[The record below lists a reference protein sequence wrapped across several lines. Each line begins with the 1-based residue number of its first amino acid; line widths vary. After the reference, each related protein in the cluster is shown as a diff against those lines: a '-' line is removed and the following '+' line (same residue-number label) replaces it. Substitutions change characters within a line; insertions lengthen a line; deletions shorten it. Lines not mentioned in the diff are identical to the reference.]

1 MRQITLTQIFLINDI
16 LVLEK
21 IMAELYLKNSM
32 EFFYIEDEYITKLL
46 DELENRYKYQKILFV
61 GTNKSQM
68 DLIVSQKQR
77 HLFYIFE
84 DNFNSSMN
92 DVSSV
97 ICFDK
102 KLISECKSYC
112 HQNKINYILVLDS
125 YVSIDNFCLYKGINQ
140 LLGVVINK
148 EKIHS
153 NFKEFVYDF
162 IIDCAQIN
170 FLLTEY
176 KINQLYFCDEKI
188 ENLSKKCEKIQEI
201 INFFNNIY
209 NFQKNFEKIL
219 DYYFDLIM
227 LFYNQNNCYLSK
239 ICLESDGYSNLVKT
253 ELVLSIYSMFLSRS
267 TPFLM
272 KSASGGITNSNFLFQ
287 FNEEKFWF
295 INDKFKLDVINV
307 IKSTLNN
314 LENIKTICAR
324 IDMER
329 MFDEAKNMELSNFK
343 KQIFDVSSCLED
355 NSLIKIINYFGMLN
369 F

>member
-1 MRQITLTQIFLINDI
+1 
-16 LVLEK
+16 
-21 IMAELYLKNSM
+21 MAELCLKNSM

-46 DELENRYKYQKILFV
+46 DELECRYKYQKILFV
-61 GTNKSQM
+61 GVNKSQI
-68 DLIVSQKQR
+68 DEIISQKQR
-77 HLFYIFE
+77 QLFYIFE
-84 DNFNSSMN
+84 DDFNSCAS
-92 DVSSV
+92 DIASV
-97 ICFDK
+97 VCFDK
-102 KLISECKSYC
+102 EKINDCKLYC
-112 HQNKINYILVLDS
+112 YQNKINYILVLDS
-125 YVSIDNFCLYKGINQ
+125 FISIDNFCLYNGINQ

-153 NFKEFVYDF
+153 DFREFVYDF

-176 KINQLYFCDEKI
+176 KMNQLYFCDEKN

-201 INFFNNIY
+201 INFFNNNY
-209 NFQKNFEKIL
+209 NINENFEKIL
-219 DYYFDLIM
+219 DYYFDLVV

-239 ICLESDGYSNLVKT
+239 ICLVSGGYSNLVKT

-267 TPFLM
+267 TPFLT
-272 KSASGGITNSNFLFQ
+272 KSASGGIINSNFLCQ
-287 FNEEKFWF
+287 FNENKFWF
-295 INDKFKLDVINV
+295 INDKFKLDVINI

-314 LENIKTICAR
+314 IENIKTLCAR

-329 MFDEAKNMELSNFK
+329 MFAEAKNMNLSNFK
-343 KQIFDVSSCLED
+343 KQIFDVSSNLED